1 MPSTIQR
8 NDERIDQLE
17 AVMLS
22 NMPAID
28 CPIVDR
34 FAKGMYIREMTA
46 YKDSLITSKIHKTQ
60 HPFTLSK
67 GKLLVRDDDGEW
79 FELSA
84 PFTGITQ
91 PGTRRVAIVLEDC
104 IWTTYHTYRTITGEE
119 NNLSE
124 LEQQKII
131 SKIEKRIIKK
141 HDNKLLKMVKEK
153 QLWHG

>member
-1 MPSTIQR
+1 MPSAIQR

-17 AVMLS
+17 AVMLA
-22 NMPAID
+22 NMPVVD

-34 FAKGMYIREMTA
+34 FTKGMYIREMTA
-46 YKDSLITSKIHKTQ
+46 YKDSLLTSKIHKTQ

-67 GKLLVRDDDGEW
+67 GKVLVRDDEGEW

-91 PGTRRVAIVLEDC
+91 PDTRRVVIVLEDC
-104 IWTTYHTYRTITGEE
+104 IWTTYHAYRTVTGEE

-131 SKIEKRIIKK
+131 SKIEKRIIEK
-141 HDNKLLKMVKEK
+141 HDNKLLKAVKEK